1 MYVCKQG
8 NLIVILSF
16 TLDGKPVMVT
26 QYVGG
31 DMMPE
36 DVTKRKGEVDDLQE
50 SANHPELLR
59 VQSSE
64 RYQTKSLI
72 FRFSFKFN
80 KCESNINYPP
90 AEKTELPPSLKLA
103 SLYNSV

>member
-1 MYVCKQG
+1 MNFLKSQCDLEY
-8 NLIVILSF
+8 NYNDLSF

-50 SANHPELLR
+50 SANHPESQR

-64 RYQTKSLI
+64 R
-72 FRFSFKFN
+72 
-80 KCESNINYPP
+80 
-90 AEKTELPPSLKLA
+90 
-103 SLYNSV
+103 